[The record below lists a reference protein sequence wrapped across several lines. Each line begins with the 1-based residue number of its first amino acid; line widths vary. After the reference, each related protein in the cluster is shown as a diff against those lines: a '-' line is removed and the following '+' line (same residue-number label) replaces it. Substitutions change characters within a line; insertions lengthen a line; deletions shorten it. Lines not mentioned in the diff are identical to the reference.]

1 MAAAGSKRWYFSE
14 EKLASSPSRRAT
26 ITADKE
32 ESYRQQAANF
42 IQDMGQRLQ
51 VTQLCINTAIVYMQ
65 RFYMF
70 HSFSKFHRNSIA
82 AAALFLA
89 AKVEEQP
96 RKLEHV
102 IKVSHICLHRDQPHL
117 DSKSEQY
124 LEQAQELVSNE
135 NILLQTLGFDVAIDH
150 PHTHVVKCCQLVKA
164 SKELAQTSYFMATNS
179 LHLTTMCLR
188 YPPTIVACVCIH
200 LACKWSKYEIPLS
213 GQGKPWY
220 SYVDP
225 TSNIEQI
232 ERLTKEFLTIFDKCP
247 SRLKKKILQS
257 HNDTKEEEDRR
268 ARENTQS
275 NQYRLDFGDQ
285 KPPGPGVSSS
295 RPGSSSSSGGQPGKP
310 HPSGRP
316 PSQPP
321 TGGHKYPPG
330 HPSASKA
337 PPPGHSKPPGH
348 PSAPPPGQHP
358 KPAPPPGHHSS
369 SSKSSAAPP
378 PGYRPGQPKHGEKP
392 PVPPPGH
399 RSGSH
404 SRSHSSGPPMTEEQQ
419 RAAKEQQQQRERRDH
434 SQGREHSSRPEHKQP
449 GTNPG
454 PAAGYPP
461 GYRTSSS
468 SQPPPYPG
476 QQPSRDLTKSSSS
489 QPKPPS
495 HPPKPARS
503 IFDLSPEK
511 TSRPEKP
518 PPPIAPISDLAP
530 PPPTSYHD
538 TLPPYPGQGH
548 APPPSYQDPNTSLP
562 NYPKPS
568 VSAPFQPPLSLS
580 PIRDTPSLSSLSRQ
594 PSLEPGE
601 IMDTP
606 TPTHISNMFNYPP
619 KSGYSSKPAAPPAK
633 AKDDNRSLQSIL
645 GFASAGPVK
654 QEPAQPS
661 SKLQQALF
669 DPDFDLPASAM
680 PLLPLPP
687 VPSLPSQPVKAEPDF
702 KPKTEPP
709 SVSDFSDLFGDD
721 SNSSNFMPNFRPFSS
736 TSFKTGPVKTEP
748 QVPTVKQEPR
758 VKAEPSP
765 TLQPS
770 HTKLPSS
777 PLKPPKR
784 EKDTSETKRKSADR
798 PSSGSEEKKPRV
810 SSRSGGLFSP
820 SPERKPSVPIALP
833 TLRSP
838 LMMSPLTSPSG
849 HGKRT
854 RTASTSS
861 NGEAMVNVQKLENI
875 APEFQAFKGTHGPA
889 SILVGPD
896 GVPSP
901 RKDRGEEL
909 LETGGS
915 IASASNGSN
924 TAVPHQPWTQ
934 PAAPPP
940 AANTSTASSTVVN
953 TTSPPKSVKKEGV
966 SPAKSG
972 HKRERGSS
980 GETHSGSQ
988 GQDKKR
994 SSSGHHRSD
1003 KHSSRPAGHTSSAPQ
1018 NKDKPDPPPTL
1029 PSTDPVPPTPVL
1041 SESPPKQQQQVAVP
1055 PTEQTVG
1062 QEISP
1067 GKKEEEE
1074 KRKHK
1079 DKKDDKHKRKKEKKE
1094 KKEKKDKKDKK
1105 EKSEDGKKE
1114 DKDRKH
1120 KSKKKSKDRD
1130 KDKEKDHSKVSSGSL
1145 ATPSQPKL
1153 KIKMATPT
1161 VSPGRAA
1168 EQDQSTSQAT
1178 TPVGQASQKPAIP
1191 KIKLKLGAHSV
1202 TIQPDSNS
1210 HSSSKKEKEEKRK
1223 RSSSSVK
1230 LDKLEGPAA
1239 KMARAIGTDPSKE
1252 AKFLEESFKKKDD
1265 RKIVKPRLLPQT
1277 DSK

>member
-1 MAAAGSKRWYFSE
+1 MAAGGSKRWYFSE

-225 TSNIEQI
+225 TSNIDQI

-268 ARENTQS
+268 ARDNTQS
-275 NQYRLDFGDQ
+275 NQYRLDFGEG
-285 KPPGPGVSSS
+285 KPGAAPAPGTSVSNS
-295 RPGSSSSSGGQPGKP
+295 RQGGSSSGSGGQQGKP
-310 HPSGRP
+310 HQSARPS
-316 PSQPP
+316 SQPP
-321 TGGHKYPPG
+321 TSGHKYPPG

-337 PPPGHSKPPGH
+337 PSTSHSKPPGH
-348 PSAPPPGQHP
+348 PSSVPQGQHP
-358 KPAPPPGHHSS
+358 SKPSLPPGHHIN
-369 SSKSSAAPP
+369 SKTVVPP
-378 PGYRPGQPKHGEKP
+378 PSGYRPGQPKHGEKP
-392 PVPPPGH
+392 GIPPLGH
-399 RSGSH
+399 RSNSH
-404 SRSHSSGPPMTEEQQ
+404 SRSQSQGGSVSGPPGPEDQH
-419 RAAKEQQQQRERRDH
+419 RAAKERERREA
-434 SQGREHSSRPEHKQP
+434 SAGREHGRPDHKQP
-449 GTNPG
+449 TVGAPG
-454 PAAGYPP
+454 IPP
-461 GYRTSSS
+461 GYRTSAT

-476 QQPSRDLTKSSSS
+476 QQQPRDKNSSS
-489 QPKPPS
+489 QLKTSS
-495 HPPKPARS
+495 HPPKAMPRS

-511 TSRPEKP
+511 SSRPDKP
-518 PPPIAPISDLAP
+518 PPPIAPISEP
-530 PPPTSYHD
+530 VPTYPSYRD
-538 TLPPYPGQGH
+538 TLPPYPGQ
-548 APPPSYQDPNTSLP
+548 APPPSYQDPNTVPS
-562 NYPKPS
+562 YQKPS
-568 VSAPFQPPLSLS
+568 VTAPCQPPLSLS

-601 IMDTP
+601 ILDTP
-606 TPTHISNMFNYPP
+606 TPTHIASMFSYPP
-619 KSGYSSKPAAPPAK
+619 KSGYSTKPPHPQPPK
-633 AKDDNRSLQSIL
+633 PKEDNRSLQSIL
-645 GFASAGPVK
+645 GFSTVPTGPSK
-654 QEPAQPS
+654 PSEPAAP

-669 DPDFDLPASAM
+669 DPDFDVDIPASLAT
-680 PLLPLPP
+680 
-687 VPSLPSQPVKAEPDF
+687 VPSIPSIPVSADTDF
-702 KPKTEPP
+702 KPKTET
-709 SVSDFSDLFGDD
+709 VSDFSELFGDD
-721 SNSSNFMPNFRPFSS
+721 SNSSNFTPSFSQSRPFS
-736 TSFKTGPVKTEP
+736 TSFKGGPIKAEAVLPSVKS
-748 QVPTVKQEPR
+748 EPR
-758 VKAEPSP
+758 VKDETSP
-765 TLQPS
+765 TLPS
-770 HTKLPSS
+770 LPSSHAKLPSS

-784 EKDTSETKRKSADR
+784 ERDSSESKRKVSDR
-798 PSSGSEEKKPRV
+798 PGSGSDEKKPRV

-820 SPERKPSVPIALP
+820 SPERKSSAPLP
-833 TLRSP
+833 NLR
-838 LMMSPLTSPSG
+838 SPLTSPSG
-849 HGKRT
+849 QGKRT

-861 NGEAMVNVQKLENI
+861 NGEAMVNVQKLEHI

-896 GVPSP
+896 GQPSP
-901 RKDRGEEL
+901 NKDRTAEEAGIV
-909 LETGGS
+909 T
-915 IASASNGSN
+915 
-924 TAVPHQPWTQ
+924 TAPHQPWTQ
-934 PAAPPP
+934 QAPAAT
-940 AANTSTASSTVVN
+940 ALVTASNN
-953 TTSPPKSVKKEGV
+953 TTSPAKHVKKEKEGV
-966 SPAKSG
+966 SPAKST

-980 GETHSGSQ
+980 GETHSVSQ
-988 GQDKKR
+988 EKKR
-994 SSSGHHRSD
+994 SSSGHHSRPD
-1003 KHSSRPAGHTSSAPQ
+1003 KHSSKPAQT
-1018 NKDKPDPPPTL
+1018 KDRTDPTL
-1029 PSTDPVPPTPVL
+1029 TLSDPTLQHASLP
-1041 SESPPKQQQQVAVP
+1041 ESPVKQQVATTAEVG
-1055 PTEQTVG
+1055 G
-1062 QEISP
+1062 QEVSP
-1067 GKKEEEE
+1067 AKREEEE
-1074 KRKHK
+1074 KKKHK
-1079 DKKDDKHKRKKEKKE
+1079 DKKDDKHKKKKEKKE

-1105 EKSEDGKKE
+1105 RDEDGKKE

-1120 KSKKKSKDRD
+1120 KSKKKSKDRE
-1130 KDKEKDHSKVSSGSL
+1130 KDKEKERSKVSGVSL
-1145 ATPSQPKL
+1145 ATPTQPKL

-1161 VSPGRAA
+1161 VSPGRAV
-1168 EQDQSTSQAT
+1168 EQESAGGSGVI
-1178 TPVGQASQKPAIP
+1178 TPHQPAIP
-1191 KIKLKLGAHSV
+1191 KIKLKLGGTV
-1202 TIQPDSNS
+1202 TMIQPDSNS
-1210 HSSSKKEKEEKRK
+1210 HSSSSKKDKEEKRK

-1252 AKFLEESFKKKDD
+1252 ARFLEESFKKKDD

-1277 DSK
+1277 DGK